1 MSRKKNLL
9 SGLTE
14 QEELF
19 CQEYIKEPIMY
30 NALIKAY
37 PAAKNWKRNSA
48 DVQANKILN
57 RPKVNQR
64 IKELLEK
71 KESTLQNSTT
81 LSKRKLIET
90 ALQMLEDTNNGAER
104 QHAVA
109 LLKMLFQKE
118 GLLQPQTQVNVNV
131 NNSNTVNEVIGYL
144 DL

>member
-1 MSRKKNLL
+1 MNFRI
-9 SGLTE
+9 
-14 QEELF
+14 EEL
-19 CQEYIKEPIMY
+19 
-30 NALIKAY
+30 N
-37 PAAKNWKRNSA
+37 
-48 DVQANKILN
+48 
-57 RPKVNQR
+57 
-64 IKELLEK
+64 EK
-71 KESTLQNSTT
+71 KTSALLNSEK
-81 LSKRKLIET
+81 LSHRKLIET

>member
-1 MSRKKNLL
+1 
-9 SGLTE
+9 
-14 QEELF
+14 
-19 CQEYIKEPIMY
+19 MY